1 MTGSS
6 DNEELV
12 FFNELVSQWFK
23 AGGFDACDSEEQQRR
38 SRVITS
44 IRQKLQ
50 VRPVGAPR
58 KTSLRIFMM
67 HRLVVQQRL
76 AELGETRKFMIRAVM
91 ATLMGW
97 SESRAR
103 ELERTHDPENPRWQ
117 RRLNWARGRGY
128 TLFTTTQIDDA
139 LRRVQQ
145 MRNGDN

>member
-6 DNEELV
+6 DNEELML
-12 FFNELVSQWFK
+12 FNELVSHWFK
-23 AGGFDACDSEEQQRR
+23 AGGFEACNSEEQQRR

-58 KTSLRIFMM
+58 KTWSRLFMM
-67 HRLVVQQRL
+67 HRLLVQQRL

-97 SESRAR
+97 SESRVR
-103 ELERTHDPENPRWQ
+103 ELERTYDPENPRWQ
-117 RRLNWARGRGY
+117 RRLDWAKVRGY
-128 TLFTTTQIDDA
+128 TLLTTYQIDAA
-139 LRRVQQ
+139 LRHVQQ